1 MTLPTE
7 GATGDQQA
15 SLPLRRLI
23 KCNEMPGILTIS
35 SIKPLFTK
43 VIFYNWTSR
52 KINFS

>member
-15 SLPLRRLI
+15 SLPLRRFT

-35 SIKPLFTK
+35 SIKPLCTE
-43 VIFYNWTSR
+43 VIFIIGHQE
-52 KINFS
+52 K